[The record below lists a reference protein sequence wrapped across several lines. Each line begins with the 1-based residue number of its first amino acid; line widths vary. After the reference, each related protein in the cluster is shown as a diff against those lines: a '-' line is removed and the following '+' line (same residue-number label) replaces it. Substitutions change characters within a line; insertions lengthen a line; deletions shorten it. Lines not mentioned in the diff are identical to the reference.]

1 MKTKISKVCVTTVTL
16 LLSSVLIN
24 NPSYSQT
31 SVAKQSQGNISTTVK
46 NIRDS
51 GQSVD
56 LSVSKD
62 RKKTNMPDW
71 QWHKTEK

>member
-1 MKTKISKVCVTTVTL
+1 MKTKISKVYATTVIL
-16 LLSSVLIN
+16 LLSSVLLN
-24 NPSYSQT
+24 TPSYSQT
-31 SVAKQSQGNISTTVK
+31 SVAKQTHGNISTTAK
-46 NIRDS
+46 NLTTS
-51 GQSVD
+51 GQSAD

>member
-1 MKTKISKVCVTTVTL
+1 MKTKISKAYATTVTL

-31 SVAKQSQGNISTTVK
+31 SVAKQSQGHIPTTVK
-46 NIRDS
+46 NIRS
-51 GQSVD
+51 SVQPVD

>member
-1 MKTKISKVCVTTVTL
+1 MKNKILKVYAATAIL
-16 LLSSVLIN
+16 LLSSILIN
-24 NPSYSQT
+24 TPSYSQT
-31 SVAKQSQGNISTTVK
+31 SVAKQSQGHIATTVK
-46 NIRDS
+46 NITSS
-51 GQSVD
+51 GQPVD